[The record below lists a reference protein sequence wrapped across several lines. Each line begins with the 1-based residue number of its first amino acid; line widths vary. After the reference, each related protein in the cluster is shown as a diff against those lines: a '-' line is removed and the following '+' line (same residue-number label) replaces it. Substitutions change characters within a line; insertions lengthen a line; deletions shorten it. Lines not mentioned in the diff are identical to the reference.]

1 MCWLA
6 FEVVFVYIYVVET
19 KNVRASFVAHQFL
32 AEHVLLARSERSKRP
47 PREPFSPYRRDYRL
61 TRTIRLFDGEEAVA
75 KLEHDAAREVANA
88 ASEESSMK
96 DKGSDHIIE
105 EVK

>member
-19 KNVRASFVAHQFL
+19 KNVSASILAQRFL
-32 AEHVLLARSERSKRP
+32 ADLVLLACSGRSKRP
-47 PREPFSPYRRDYRL
+47 PRELVSCYLRDCRL
-61 TRTIRLFDGEEAVA
+61 TQIVRLFDGEEAVA